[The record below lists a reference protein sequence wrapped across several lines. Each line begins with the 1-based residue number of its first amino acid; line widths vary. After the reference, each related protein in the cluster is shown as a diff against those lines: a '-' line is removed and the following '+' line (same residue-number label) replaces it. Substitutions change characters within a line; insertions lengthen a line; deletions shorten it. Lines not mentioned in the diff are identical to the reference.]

1 LEQRNLKI
9 IALPA
14 TISALVFDID
24 LTNNPTS
31 IGCRTLQALG
41 VERFFPIVIGLD
53 TIAEPKPTMIP
64 FRIVSQTYDVPLTE
78 MVSIGDRFA
87 IDIQLPV
94 EHGMGSILVQGVE
107 EVCGLPSVLL
117 PDDVPWA
124 LLQMD
129 ERAGIVL

>member
-1 LEQRNLKI
+1 MEQRNLKI

-31 IGCRTLQALG
+31 IGRRTLQALG

-94 EHGMGSILVQGVE
+94 EHLP
-107 EVCGLPSVLL
+107 GLCDLTRI
-117 PDDVPWA
+117 D
-124 LLQMD
+124 
-129 ERAGIVL
+129 R